1 MRVIGTVGVI
11 NRGEA
16 DAVGCLLANVRG
28 SVSII
33 PTEAKRNP
41 RQKPDVGV
49 VLTINREGNGITGVF
64 TSVIPNGAHGVVAG
78 VGQICGRA
86 FIIKELDAG
95 TTVKIRVDFGRD
107 RVGGAWWRDRG

>member
-49 VLTINREGNGITGVF
+49 VLTINREGNGITGGF

-86 FIIKELDAG
+86 DIIEELEGRSSAK
-95 TTVKIRVDFGRD
+95 TRVECGQ
-107 RVGGAWWRDRG
+107 